1 MLEHIEGM
9 LRIGSEFP
17 RQDQRIVGGWGP
29 LVACRGSRGDEV
41 MGLRRRERMLRMKR
55 FIISGCW
62 FDRLQKN
69 FVLMS

>member
-1 MLEHIEGM
+1 
-9 LRIGSEFP
+9 
-17 RQDQRIVGGWGP
+17 